1 MSKSKGNVLDPIDL
15 IDGISLE
22 NLVEKRIGSLMQ
34 PKMKQIEKAT
44 RRQFPDGLQSYGTDA
59 LRFTFCSL
67 ASTGRDINFD
77 GGESRDIETSA
88 TSSGMRPD
96 L

>member
-1 MSKSKGNVLDPIDL
+1 MSLDPIDL

-34 PKMKQIEKAT
+34 PKMKQAIEKAT

-77 GGESRDIETSA
+77 VGRIEDIETSA